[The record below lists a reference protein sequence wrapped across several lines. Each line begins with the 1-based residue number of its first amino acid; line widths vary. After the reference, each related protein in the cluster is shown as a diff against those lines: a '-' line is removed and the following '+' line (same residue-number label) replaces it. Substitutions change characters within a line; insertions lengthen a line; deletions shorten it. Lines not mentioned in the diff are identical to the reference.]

1 MKKRNL
7 LIGLGLIWGTLIFA
21 SAGGAWAAAAGNTYL
36 TPDTF
41 ADLAQQTTG
50 AVVNISTEKVVKT
63 GFGKLP
69 NRQFFENF
77 FGPLPKRL
85 KIRAL
90 GSGIIMDSQ
99 GYVITNNHV
108 IDGAQ
113 KIKVLLAGGREFKAT
128 VKGRDPKTD
137 LALIH
142 IVNPPSVLP
151 FLKLGDSDTI
161 RVGDW
166 VMAIGNPFGLNH
178 TVTQGII
185 SAKGRLIGA
194 GPYDRFLQTD
204 ALINPGN
211 SGGPLLNLQGEVI
224 GINTAVLVKG
234 QGIGFAIPSNMAK
247 FIIPQLMAKG
257 KVTRGVIGVQVEF
270 VTPEIA
276 KKSGLSQP
284 QGALVVKVNPG
295 FPAQK
300 AGIRPGDLILDFNGQ
315 PVQRMYELPDLVA
328 ETPPGTE
335 VTVTV
340 LRKGKKMKFKLKV
353 AELPE
358 QPHPAQIHTSENRT
372 GFPQVAI
379 LEHDLFGGTGR
390 A

>member
-1 MKKRNL
+1 MKKRNP
-7 LIGLGLIWGTLIFA
+7 LIALGVLCGTLLVI
-21 SAGGAWAAAAGNTYL
+21 SAGGAWAVAAGNSNITS
-36 TPDTF
+36 DTF
-41 ADLAQQTTG
+41 ADLAQQSIG

-63 GFGKLP
+63 GFGRLQ

-85 KIRAL
+85 EIRAL

-113 KIKVLLAGGREFKAT
+113 KIKVILAGGREFKAT

-142 IVNPPSVLP
+142 IVNPPSGLP
-151 FLKLGDSDTI
+151 SLKLGDSDTV

-185 SAKGRLIGA
+185 SAKGRVIGA
-194 GPYDRFLQTD
+194 GPYDRFFQTD

-224 GINTAVLVKG
+224 GINTAILTKG

-247 FIIPQLMAKG
+247 FVIPQLMAKG

-276 KKSGLSQP
+276 KKAGLSQP

-335 VTVTV
+335 VTITM
-340 LRKGKKMKFKLKV
+340 LRKGKKMKLKLKV
-353 AELPE
+353 AEMPE
-358 QPHPAQIHTSENRT
+358 KPRPAQARAHENRIGQPH
-372 GFPQVAI
+372 VAN
-379 LEHDLFGGTGR
+379 LEHGPCEKAGR

>member
-1 MKKRNL
+1 MKKRYL
-7 LIGLGLIWGTLIFA
+7 LIALGLFCAILFVA
-21 SAGGAWAAAAGNTYL
+21 SVEGAWAAAAGNTDI
-36 TPDTF
+36 TSATF
-41 ADLAQQTTG
+41 ADLAQKSTG

-63 GFGKLP
+63 GFAELP

-77 FGPLPKRL
+77 FGPLPRRL

-90 GSGIIMDSQ
+90 GSGIIMDSK

-108 IDGAQ
+108 IDHAQ
-113 KIKVLLAGGREFKAT
+113 KIRVILAGGREFKAT

-142 IVNPPSVLP
+142 IVNPPAGLP
-151 FLKLGDSDTI
+151 SLKLGDSDAI

-185 SAKGRLIGA
+185 SAKGRVIGA

-211 SGGPLLNLQGEVI
+211 SGGPLLNLNGEVI
-224 GINTAVLVKG
+224 GINTAILVKG
-234 QGIGFAIPSNMAK
+234 QGIGFAIPSNMVK

-257 KVTRGVIGVQVEF
+257 RVTRGLIGVQVEF

-276 KKSGLSQP
+276 QKAGLSEP
-284 QGALVVKVNPG
+284 RGALVMKVNPG
-295 FPAQK
+295 SPAQK
-300 AGIRPGDLILDFNGQ
+300 AGIRKGDLIVDFNGQ
-315 PVQRMYELPDLVA
+315 PVRRMNELPDMVA

-340 LRKGKKMKFKLKV
+340 LRQGQEMKLKLKV
-353 AELPE
+353 AEMPE
-358 QPHPAQIHTSENRT
+358 KPRQSQARVHANRT
-372 GFPQVAI
+372 GFPQGA
-379 LEHDLFGGTGR
+379 